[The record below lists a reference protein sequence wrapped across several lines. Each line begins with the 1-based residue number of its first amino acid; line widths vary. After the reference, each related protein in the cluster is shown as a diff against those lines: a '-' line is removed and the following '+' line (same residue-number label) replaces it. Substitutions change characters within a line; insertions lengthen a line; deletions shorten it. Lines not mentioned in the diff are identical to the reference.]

1 MVKNRVVTP
10 DPALK
15 NPVPKYPVLENAL
28 PNEVQVYL
36 RAVTRSL
43 PGQARSAVAAELHA
57 NLHQRMLD
65 HSLGLSVEAA
75 WAAALRD
82 FGPPQQAA
90 RAFGRV
96 YRWPQLLRTALA
108 ALALGTAG
116 YAAAR
121 TLHWEALGGHP
132 VGPVQEPQPPNRVP

>member
-1 MVKNRVVTP
+1 MVTP
-10 DPALK
+10 DPLPEK
-15 NPVPKYPVLENAL
+15 AL

-36 RAVTRSL
+36 QAVTRRL
-43 PGQARSAVAAELHA
+43 PGRVRSAVAAELHA

-65 HSLGLSVEAA
+65 HSLGLSVADA

-90 RAFGRV
+90 QAFGQV

-108 ALALGTAG
+108 ALLLGTAG

-121 TLHWEALGGHP
+121 TLNWEALGWRSA
-132 VGPVQEPQPPNRVP
+132 GPVQETRQLNRVP